1 MRIKIFLPLLIL
13 IATSLFSQTEEPYT
27 VKWDNAL
34 KIESADK
41 QFQIKIGGRIQ
52 YDVMFIHQ
60 DDSLDQ
66 HFDANNGT
74 EFRRI
79 RLYTSGK
86 FFNNIEYKFQL
97 DFANGNA
104 APKDIY
110 IRFTKIPGI
119 GNFQVGN
126 FKEPLGF
133 EMLTSSNNKNYI
145 GRSLT
150 NAFTPERS
158 LGFMVFNQW
167 ANKRISAYAGYF
179 FNSQGKGK
187 YLGDEYHLTGRLT
200 ALPYLKNGNSYQMIH
215 LGLSYSHQFQGDDK
229 LIYYSTPEA
238 HLAPKYLTAD
248 FENVDNIDKLGTELI
263 VVYHSVSFQSEYIL
277 NSININADPTLEKSY
292 AWYGSFSWILT
303 GEHKEYSMGSACFGH
318 ITPRKNYGQKGG
330 FGALELS
337 LRYSEIALFAREFQG
352 GEMHDITLGANW
364 YLNPVARIS
373 ANYIYSEVVGLGQAG
388 IFEMRFQ
395 LVF

>member
-86 FFNNIEYKFQL
+86 FFSNIEYKFQL
-97 DFANGNA
+97 DFANGKA
-104 APKDIY
+104 TPKDVY
-110 IRFTKIPGI
+110 IRFTKLPGI

-133 EMLTSSNNKNYI
+133 EMLTSSNNVNYI
-145 GRSLT
+145 ERALT
-150 NAFTPERS
+150 NAFTPERG

-167 ANKRISAYAGYF
+167 ANKRVSAYAGYF
-179 FNSQGKGK
+179 FNSQGIGK
-187 YLGDEYHLTGRLT
+187 YLGDGYHLTGRLT
-200 ALPYLKNGNSYQMIH
+200 ALPYLENGTNYRLVH
-215 LGLSYSHQFQGDDK
+215 LGLSYSHQVQGDDK

-238 HLAPKYLTAD
+238 HLAPKYVAAD
-248 FENVDNIDKLGTELI
+248 FENVNNIDKLGTELV
-263 VVYHSVSFQSEYIL
+263 VVYHNFSFQSEYIL
-277 NSININADPTLEKSY
+277 NSINIKTDPTLEKSY

-303 GEHKEYSMGSACFGH
+303 GEHKEYSQGPACFGH

-337 LRYSEIALFAREFQG
+337 LRYSEIALFARELQG

-364 YLNPVARIS
+364 YLNPVARVS
-373 ANYIYSEVVGLGQAG
+373 ANYISSEVVGLGHAG

>member
-229 LIYYSTPEA
+229 LTYYSSSEA
-238 HLAPKYLTAD
+238 HLGPKYLTAD
-248 FENVDNIDKLGTELI
+248 FENVDNIDKLGTELV
-263 VVYHSVSFQSEYIL
+263 VVYHSFSFQSEYIL
-277 NSININADPTLEKSY
+277 NAINIKTDPTLEKSY

-318 ITPRKNYGQKGG
+318 ITPRKNYGQNGG
-330 FGALELS
+330 FGALELL
-337 LRYSEIALFAREFQG
+337 LRYSEIALFARELQG
-352 GEMHDITLGANW
+352 GKMNDITFGANW

-373 ANYIYSEVVGLGQAG
+373 ANYISSEVVGLGQSG